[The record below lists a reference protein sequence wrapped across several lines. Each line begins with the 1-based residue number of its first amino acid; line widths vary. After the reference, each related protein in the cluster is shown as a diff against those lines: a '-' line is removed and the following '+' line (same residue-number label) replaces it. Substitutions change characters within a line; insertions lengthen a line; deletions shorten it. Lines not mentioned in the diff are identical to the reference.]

1 MDRNTFRQRRD
12 FLLELGKA
20 LHKFGTTASRLENHM
35 LGVCHSLGL
44 DGYFIVSPTML
55 TMVLWIPGTDKKYN
69 HHIRAKPGE
78 LDLGSLA
85 KTNKLVNKVINNELS
100 ITEASQNLCGILSA
114 KPPYNRWL
122 TLLAYG
128 LTSMAFAS
136 LIGKTWSEVFIS
148 FLAGLS
154 VYSTIWF
161 IEAFSSNTDILDPL
175 AALSAALFTGAAQ
188 HWFPAINVTQVVL
201 SGIIVLIPGLSITMA
216 LKDLAARHLIS
227 GTGRLMDSLL
237 CLCKLYFGAALGKA
251 MIAAICPPIAMPEVV
266 ANLPSWIPWIAIP
279 CLSLSLVIV
288 FKNPITDL
296 PWSLLCCFIAYFGT
310 VLGADYLGEG
320 LGSFVGALLVGLYS
334 NTWSRAMNTSS
345 LVIMLH
351 GVVLLVPG
359 SKAYIG
365 LNQVVEGVGSDPLLP
380 QQIGVQAFMIFMSIL
395 AGLIFA
401 NTILPA
407 RRQL

>member
-35 LGVCHSLGL
+35 LDVCQSLGL
-44 DGYFIVSPTML
+44 DGHFIVSPTML

-85 KTNKLVNKVINNELS
+85 KTNKLVNRVISNELS
-100 ITEASQNLCGILSA
+100 ITEASQSLDDILSA
-114 KPPYNRWL
+114 KPPYNRWI
-122 TLLAYG
+122 TLLAYA
-128 LTSMAFAS
+128 LASAAFAC
-136 LIGKTWSEVFIS
+136 LIGQNWSEVFVS
-148 FLAGLS
+148 FFAGLS
-154 VYSTIWF
+154 VYGSIWF
-161 IEAFSSNTDILDPL
+161 IEAFFTNTDILDPL
-175 AALSAALFTGAAQ
+175 AALSAALLTGAAH
-188 HWFPAINVTQVVL
+188 HWFPEINVSLVVL

-227 GTGRLMDSLL
+227 GTVRLMDSLL

-251 MIAAICPPIAMPEVV
+251 IVAAICPTVITPELV
-266 ANLPSWIPWIAIP
+266 ANLPSWIVWVAVP
-279 CLSLSLVIV
+279 CLSFSLVIV
-288 FKNPITDL
+288 FRNPLSDL
-296 PWSLLCCFIAYFGT
+296 PWGLLCCFIAYFGT
-310 VLGADYLGEG
+310 VFGAQYLGDS
-320 LGSFVGALLVGLYS
+320 LGPFVGALLVGLYS
-334 NTWSRAMNTSS
+334 NIWSRAVNTSS

-365 LNQVVEGVGSDPLLP
+365 LNQAVDSMGFDSLLP
-380 QQIGVQAFMIFMSIL
+380 QAGGQAFIIFMSIL

-407 RRQL
+407 RRVL